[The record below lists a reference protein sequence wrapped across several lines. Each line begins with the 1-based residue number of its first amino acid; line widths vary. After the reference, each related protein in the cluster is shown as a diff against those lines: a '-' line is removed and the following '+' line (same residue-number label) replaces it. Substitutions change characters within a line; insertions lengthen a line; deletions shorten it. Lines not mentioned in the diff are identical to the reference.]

1 MKLIVWLLFFAL
13 TVLCL
18 KKADDWGNWA
28 GVLWLIGNVIMYS
41 IVDSPAITA
50 RPDLEWPR

>member
-1 MKLIVWLLFFAL
+1 MELIVMLLFFGL
-13 TVLCL
+13 TVLCIN
-18 KKADDWGNWA
+18 KHDDWGNWA
-28 GVLWLIGNVIMYS
+28 LILWLIGNVIMYS

>member
-1 MKLIVWLLFFAL
+1 MELIVMLLFFGL
-13 TVLCL
+13 TVLCI